1 MASEEMG
8 LVSTRRVENG
18 LNSNSQLVFH
28 ETFSCGPPPPPRRCA
43 AAVSGDPGPK
53 TTRELTGF
61 IDKYDN
67 NHHHHHYFTH
77 QQQAADFRRQMFADD
92 RGGDGSEDDDL
103 DDDEDDGDN
112 DDENE
117 AEGIVI
123 VENSN
128 TTTTTTT
135 NNNNSDKVNNNC
147 SSKIGSEKPKTL
159 SAFGAKESGNEG
171 NIHAR
176 NAVTIASVDGEV
188 YYNSQ
193 YLQGGEGSNAG
204 PKEMGFENG
213 CGFSGR
219 KEGCYSSES
228 GESLRAILSD
238 PIMGALMDD
247 AMILPC
253 GHSFGSGGVQHVIRM
268 KACYI
273 CSHVVSEDSVAPN
286 LSSNLSCS
294 DLGAGVDTGADLEV
308 RFFMIYILRFGSTD
322 PALRAAVQAFR
333 REEESQLNRSFK
345 RRKERY
351 DQDRGTF
358 GDSPLSDHLRGRGVQ
373 FPFAVT
379 DRVIIKGNKRTPQ
392 RFVGREAV
400 VTTQCL
406 NGWYVVKTLD
416 NAESVKLQYRSL
428 AKVSGNLSI
437 QPISSKTAANWL

>member
-8 LVSTRRVENG
+8 LVSARRVENG
-18 LNSNSQLVFH
+18 LNPQLVFH
-28 ETFSCGPPPPPRRCA
+28 ESSFSCGAPPPPPQPPGR
-43 AAVSGDPGPK
+43 VGSVTGDPGPK

-67 NHHHHHYFTH
+67 HQHHYFLNQH
-77 QQQAADFRRQMFADD
+77 QPQAADFRRQMFGDD
-92 RGGDGSEDDDL
+92 RGDGDWNRKSHGDGDGDGDGSEDDDM
-103 DDDEDDGDN
+103 DEDEDDEDN

-117 AEGIVI
+117 VEGIVT

-128 TTTTTTT
+128 HHQ
-135 NNNNSDKVNNNC
+135 NNSSDKVNSNS
-147 SSKIGSEKPKTL
+147 SSKVVGSDKTK
-159 SAFGAKESGNEG
+159 SVSTFGVKEGNVGPSGNEG
-171 NIHAR
+171 GLDVR
-176 NAVTIASVDGEV
+176 NAVTIASVDGDM
-188 YYNSQ
+188 YYNQYSQ
-193 YLQGGEGSNAG
+193 GPEGSNAG
-204 PKEMGFENG
+204 QKEMGFENG

-219 KEGCYSSES
+219 KEAHFSNES
-228 GESLRAILSD
+228 GESLRTILSD
-238 PIMGALMDD
+238 PITGVLMDD

-268 KACYI
+268 KVCYI
-273 CSHVVSEDSVAPN
+273 CSQAVSEDSVSPN
-286 LSSNLSCS
+286 LS
-294 DLGAGVDTGADLEV
+294 
-308 RFFMIYILRFGSTD
+308 LRS
-322 PALRAAVQAFR
+322 AIQAFR
-333 REEESQLNRSFK
+333 REEESQLNRSLK

-358 GDSPLSDHLRGRGVQ
+358 GDSALPDHLRGRGVQ

-379 DRVIIKGNKRTPQ
+379 DRVIIKGNKRTPE

-428 AKVSGNLSI
+428 AKVSDNLSI